1 MTKRQRHNANWK
13 SRLAAFQASG
23 KTQTAWCEENNVKLC
38 QLRYQLRKASP
49 ANAATD
55 SQPHWL
61 SMEVDNDPPKKSM
74 NSLCIR
80 VGSAT
85 IEVRSGF
92 DRELLADT
100 LRVLAT
106 IC

>member
-1 MTKRQRHNANWK
+1 
-13 SRLAAFQASG
+13 
-23 KTQTAWCEENNVKLC
+23 
-38 QLRYQLRKASP
+38 
-49 ANAATD
+49 
-55 SQPHWL
+55 
-61 SMEVDNDPPKKSM
+61 MEVDNDPPKKSM

-100 LRVLAT
+100 LRVLRA

>member
-1 MTKRQRHNANWK
+1 MTKRQRHTNWK

-61 SMEVDNDPPKKSM
+61 SMEVGDDPPKNPI

-85 IEVRSGF
+85 VEVRSGF

-100 LRVLAT
+100 LRVLRA

>member
-1 MTKRQRHNANWK
+1 MPKRQRHINWK
-13 SRLAAFQASG
+13 SRLNAFQASG
-23 KTQTAWCEENNVKLC
+23 KTQTAWCVENNVKLS

-49 ANAATD
+49 ANASTD
-55 SQPHWL
+55 SPPHWL
-61 SMEVDNDPPKKSM
+61 TMEVGNEPPKNPM

-80 VGSAT
+80 VGIAT

-100 LRVLAT
+100 LRVLAA